1 MTINASNDAFRIALG
16 DLRAGSDRLAAS
28 RRRIGRQVE
37 ALLDGGWQGCAADAF
52 AEAWREWECGARDVL
67 DGLVSMT
74 QLLAVVHRD
83 LVERDTASQARL
95 DAVAGRVT
103 ARRTGRLG

>member
-16 DLRAGSDRLAAS
+16 DLRAGSDQLAAS

-37 ALLDGGWQGCAADAF
+37 ALLDGGWHGCAAEAF
-52 AEAWREWECGARDVL
+52 AEAWAQWESGARDVH

-74 QLLAVVHRD
+74 QLVSAVHRD
-83 LVERDTASQARL
+83 LLDRDTASQARL
-95 DAVAGRVT
+95 DAVAGRVA
-103 ARRTGRLG
+103 ARLTGRLG